1 MRKGGPRVEKEKI
14 DGNWVIHQYGHAG
27 YGYQS
32 SWGSA
37 QETERLVNEILK
49 EKAKL

>member
-14 DGNWVIHQYGHAG
+14 DGKWVVHQYGHAG

-37 QETERLVNEILK
+37 WATERLVNEILK